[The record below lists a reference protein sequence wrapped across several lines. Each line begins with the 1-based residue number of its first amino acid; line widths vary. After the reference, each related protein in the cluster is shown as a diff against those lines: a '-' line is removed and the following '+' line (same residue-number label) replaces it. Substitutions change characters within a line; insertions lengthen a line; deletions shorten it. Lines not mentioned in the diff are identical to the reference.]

1 MSIFIADHMAKI
13 GNIGGLVRPVHIG
26 AALFAP
32 ADRGPEPDCLTQPN
46 LSEKVAYADLR
57 LHHYVAGLGLPKD
70 QVIALMQYRRMYYL
84 RSPAWYDLQGR
95 RLRHKSSNGATD
107 SIKVAE
113 RHRNGFLRQLSAL
126 TQDDLVQFLGK
137 DTAVMSGH
145 ALSEGGLQPGYLA
158 GSEALFPGDAR
169 YIDVWFALREV
180 LQARVGPDLLK
191 GVFDQQAQAYFHN
204 TMVTTWGVFK
214 DYADFLFGVLDE
226 LRDFADAPRMFGYLG
241 ERIQTVYVLHQQQT
255 NAAFNIRTQPLMFYK
270 PR

>member
-1 MSIFIADHMAKI
+1 MPTCACIIM
-13 GNIGGLVRPVHIG
+13 
-26 AALFAP
+26 
-32 ADRGPEPDCLTQPN
+32 
-46 LSEKVAYADLR
+46 
-57 LHHYVAGLGLPKD
+57 AGLPAKD

-95 RLRHKSSNGATD
+95 RCAQVKQRRD
-107 SIKVAE
+107 
-113 RHRNGFLRQLSAL
+113 RQHQGRRAPPKRLFAAIIRFL

-191 GVFDQQAQAYFHN
+191 GVFDQQAQAYFS
-204 TMVTTWGVFK
+204 
-214 DYADFLFGVLDE
+214 
-226 LRDFADAPRMFGYLG
+226 
-241 ERIQTVYVLHQQQT
+241 
-255 NAAFNIRTQPLMFYK
+255 
-270 PR
+270 